1 MLIAI
6 TAVMTYE
13 ADAQPRCIYA
23 DMARSLRLTSRG
35 SVAVFG
41 AHREASR
48 PTVVSMVG
56 VELPVYSPQV
66 LPARTSVV
74 ARRIA
79 RWPTLCLLVVGL
91 LTAILLKLRT
101 RLRRAGLRPRFRLSR
116 LSPRLTPTLSWRS
129 EADGAWAQKSGWMMV
144 DSGRG
149 KPERRPVSVRHCRTR
164 CMWPRVAASRRT
176 RPLPL
181 ANGSCFPLSYVDC
194 ELTAS
199 RHPDRGRPADSD
211 GCAPTRLDGVAA
223 GPKLLAGA
231 PARRTR
237 PGLVRCWRY
246 GVGERPLMWS
256 SGREEDGVSAGQF
269 SAVR

>member
-35 SVAVFG
+35 SVAAFG

-74 ARRIA
+74 ARRIVA
-79 RWPTLCLLVVGL
+79 MANLVLAGRWTTYGDL
-91 LTAILLKLRT
+91 AE
-101 RLRRAGLRPRFRLSR
+101 AADSSPRGVASGFRLSR
-116 LSPRLTPTLSWRS
+116 LSPRLTPTLSRRS
-129 EADGAWAQKSGWMMV
+129 EAGWCPGTESGWMMV

-194 ELTAS
+194 ELAAS

-211 GCAPTRLDGVAA
+211 GCAPNATRWGCA

-237 PGLVRCWRY
+237 PSLVRCWRY